1 MRYLSGSEIFVKAL
15 ADYMAGEDSDF
26 AKMPRSSQ
34 EQIAGEKVIV
44 VISKA
49 GDQDYKAKLD
59 QIEENDPNKVGG
71 KVEFIFA
78 VNKLSEGW
86 DVDNVFQIVPMEER
100 VFNSKLLIS
109 QVLGRSLRIPRQV
122 DYVDIKQNY
131 PVVTITNH
139 EKFASHIQE
148 LLDQVAECDTIF
160 TSDVFKTDQHERFKH
175 NFNLLNIEYNPTDRT
190 ESVSADHNDESYSS
204 RTLKL
209 VKPAEK
215 LGLTV
220 DYKKGRKKFSL
231 SKDFFTLDEIVN
243 QIDRKFTNIGYERT
257 RYDFG
262 GDLDV
267 GTLPDRESIRALIQ
281 NAMQQAGIKEDK
293 LSKKNKQTIELHFN
307 QYLPKKTKK
316 VIRENIDGKIIGTST
331 AKMRRSSVR
340 TGNLDRDASVFMS
353 EDYDNEIDKEDA
365 FVMDEMEK
373 KARQLNL
380 DDEWLEPTDIS
391 KSRYLRQFVPYKNIF
406 IANTSLFKTPQD
418 LVIASHEP
426 ERKFIIRLIENSKL
440 IDSWVKSPDSGF
452 YSLDYEYWK
461 KGKDRVR
468 RSFNPDF
475 FIKIDI
481 ADYLEKLS
489 PDAAING
496 IGRLRNMQDQGFETI
511 IMVIEIK
518 ADEDQ
523 TEKTIAKEQ
532 AGLQHFQLLN
542 TRLQETNP
550 IDLEEQ
556 YQGAASTQRYIF
568 KLLRPKEYASW
579 FSRLRNGL
587 FVMK

>member
-1 MRYLSGSEIFVKAL
+1 
-15 ADYMAGEDSDF
+15 
-26 AKMPRSSQ
+26 
-34 EQIAGEKVIV
+34 
-44 VISKA
+44 
-49 GDQDYKAKLD
+49 
-59 QIEENDPNKVGG
+59 
-71 KVEFIFA
+71 
-78 VNKLSEGW
+78 
-86 DVDNVFQIVPMEER
+86 
-100 VFNSKLLIS
+100 
-109 QVLGRSLRIPRQV
+109 
-122 DYVDIKQNY
+122 
-131 PVVTITNH
+131 
-139 EKFASHIQE
+139 
-148 LLDQVAECDTIF
+148 
-160 TSDVFKTDQHERFKH
+160 
-175 NFNLLNIEYNPTDRT
+175 
-190 ESVSADHNDESYSS
+190 
-204 RTLKL
+204 
-209 VKPAEK
+209 
-215 LGLTV
+215 LTV